1 MLDAPHTPALAV
13 LRFAKL
19 RTMGKLAVA
28 SQHNTRTADSGL
40 SHTTPPPDGQGV
52 VLLDGQADAAA
63 AWHERAA
70 AVGLGKPRRD
80 AVLAVECV
88 MSASPSWFAA
98 ATPDER
104 AEWTSLSME
113 YARATF
119 GPENIL
125 QAVRHDDE
133 ETPHIHVLA
142 IPLEQKERARAGRP
156 RKGREGAKRAP
167 VLSWGL
173 NADRVLGGP
182 DKLRDHQS
190 TYAADLA
197 HLGIRRGRPKRETDA
212 QHKPAAT
219 YRAEAA
225 QDRAEAAQDRAEAGK
240 VLAAAQVIEADA
252 VRRSKRSQRIERDTR
267 AGADAFT
274 KGLDAVEQGEL
285 VPAPR
290 APSGLAVQPV
300 EAPILPPTM
309 TIEFGGWFSSVRP
322 YLKAL
327 VGYAK
332 RMAGLAEREEALR
345 KREAEV
351 ARQAA
356 ALERVAQRA
365 AWNEGAQT
373 PPGAPRPALADY
385 RTITAIQ
392 NPTEFEDPPG
402 RRSPTE
408 RHRGRDRAEER

>member
-19 RTMGKLAVA
+19 RTLGKLAVA

-40 SHTTPPPDGQGV
+40 SHTTPPPDGPGV
-52 VLLDGQADAAA
+52 VLLDGQADAIT

-80 AVLAVECV
+80 AVLAVEMV
-88 MSASPSWFAA
+88 MSASPSWFAS

-104 AEWTSLSME
+104 ADWTSRSME

-119 GPENIL
+119 GSANIL

-142 IPLEQKERARAGRP
+142 IPLDQKERARAGRP

-173 NADRVLGGP
+173 NADRILGGP
-182 DKLRDHQS
+182 EKLREHQS
-190 TYAADLA
+190 TYAVALAD
-197 HLGIRRGRPKRETDA
+197 LGIRRGRPKHDTKA
-212 QHKPAAT
+212 QHKPAAL

-225 QDRAEAAQDRAEAGK
+225 QDRADAAK
-240 VLAAAQVIEADA
+240 VLAAARTIEADA
-252 VRRSKRSQRIERDTR
+252 TRRDKRTQRITRDAL

-285 VPAPR
+285 VAAPR
-290 APSGLAVQPV
+290 MTSGLAIQPV
-300 EAPILPPTM
+300 EKPILPPQTSPD
-309 TIEFGGWFSSVRP
+309 FGGWYSNVRP

-332 RMAGLAEREEALR
+332 RLAGLAEREQAL
-345 KREAEV
+345 KQREAEV
-351 ARQAA
+351 ARQAET
-356 ALERVAQRA
+356 LERVAQREAMRESARAIPEA
-365 AWNEGAQT
+365 A
-373 PPGAPRPALADY
+373 RPARDDY
-385 RTITAIQ
+385 HAVAAIVAQ
-392 NPTEFEDPPG
+392 SEFADPPG
-402 RRSPTE
+402 NRSPRE
-408 RHRGRDRAEER
+408 RPRGRDRADER

>member
-19 RTMGKLAVA
+19 RTLGKLAVA

-40 SHTTPPPDGQGV
+40 SHTTPPLDGPGV

-80 AVLAVECV
+80 AVLAVEMV
-88 MSASPSWFAA
+88 MSASPSWFAT

-104 AEWTSLSME
+104 ADWTSRSME

-119 GPENIL
+119 GPTNIL

-173 NADRVLGGP
+173 NADRILAGP
-182 DKLRDHQS
+182 EALRQHQ
-190 TYAADLA
+190 TDYAATVAD
-197 HLGIRRGRPKRETDA
+197 LGIRRGRPKRDTKA
-212 QHKPAAT
+212 QHKPAAI

-225 QDRAEAAQDRAEAGK
+225 QDRAEAAK
-240 VLAAAQVIEADA
+240 VLEAAHIIEADA
-252 VRRSKRSQRIERDTR
+252 ERRGKRSQRIERDAR

-274 KGLDAVEQGEL
+274 KGLDAIEQGEL
-285 VPAPR
+285 VAAPKR
-290 APSGLAVQPV
+290 PSGLAVLPV
-300 EAPILPPTM
+300 ETPVLPPQM
-309 TIEFGGWFSSVRP
+309 SQEFGGWFSNVRP

-332 RMAGLAEREEALR
+332 RLAGLAEREEAL
-345 KREAEV
+345 KQREAEV
-351 ARQAA
+351 ARQAE
-356 ALERVAQRA
+356 ALERVAQREA
-365 AWNEGAQT
+365 MRESARTT
-373 PPGAPRPALADY
+373 PDAPRPARDDYHAIAAIAARSEFADLPG
-385 RTITAIQ
+385 
-392 NPTEFEDPPG
+392 NP
-402 RRSPTE
+402 SPRE
-408 RHRGRDRAEER
+408 RPRGRDRGDER

>member
-19 RTMGKLAVA
+19 RTLGKLAVA

-40 SHTTPPPDGQGV
+40 SHTTPPPDGPGV
-52 VLLDGQADAAA
+52 VWLEGQADAAA

-88 MSASPSWFAA
+88 MSASPSWFAD

-104 AEWTSLSME
+104 AEWTSRSME

-119 GPENIL
+119 GAANIL

-167 VLSWGL
+167 ALSWGL
-173 NADRVLGGP
+173 NADRILGGP
-182 DKLRDHQS
+182 DKLRDHQT
-190 TYAADLA
+190 TYAAGLA
-197 HLGIRRGRPKRETDA
+197 DLGIRRGRPKRDTEA
-212 QHKPAAT
+212 QHKPAAV

-225 QDRAEAAQDRAEAGK
+225 QDRADAAKVLEAARTIQ
-240 VLAAAQVIEADA
+240 ADA
-252 VRRSKRSQRIERDTR
+252 TRRDKRIQRIENNTR

-285 VPAPR
+285 VAAPQKS
-290 APSGLAVQPV
+290 SGLAVQPV
-300 EAPILPPTM
+300 EKPVLPPQTSP
-309 TIEFGGWFSSVRP
+309 EFGGWFANVRP
-322 YLKAL
+322 YVKAL

-332 RMAGLAEREEALR
+332 RLAGLAEREEAL
-345 KREAEV
+345 KQREAEV
-351 ARQAA
+351 ARQAE
-356 ALERVAQRA
+356 ALERVAQREA
-365 AWNEGAQT
+365 MRESARTT
-373 PPGAPRPALADY
+373 PDASRPARDDY
-385 RTITAIQ
+385 HAVAAIVAQ
-392 NPTEFEDPPG
+392 SEFADPPG
-402 RRSPTE
+402 NRSPRE
-408 RHRGRDRAEER
+408 RPRGRDRADER

>member
-40 SHTTPPPDGQGV
+40 SHTTPPPDGPGV
-52 VLLDGQADAAA
+52 VLLDGQADAAD

-80 AVLAVECV
+80 AVLAVEMV

-104 AEWTSLSME
+104 ADWTRRSME

-119 GPENIL
+119 GPANIL

-173 NADRVLGGP
+173 NADRILGGP
-182 DKLRDHQS
+182 EKLREHQS
-190 TYAADLA
+190 AYAAEMAD
-197 HLGIRRGRPKRETDA
+197 LGIRRGRPKRDTKA
-212 QHKPAAT
+212 QHKPAAI

-225 QDRAEAAQDRAEAGK
+225 QDRAEASK
-240 VLAAAQVIEADA
+240 VLAAALTIQADDG
-252 VRRSKRSQRIERDTR
+252 ITIR
-267 AGADAFT
+267 ANR
-274 KGLDAVEQGEL
+274 Q
-285 VPAPR
+285 
-290 APSGLAVQPV
+290 
-300 EAPILPPTM
+300 
-309 TIEFGGWFSSVRP
+309 
-322 YLKAL
+322 L
-327 VGYAK
+327 VGQAVANLADNAIKYSARAAQRPVPGVVEVK
-332 RMAGLAEREEALR
+332 AGRSGGLAEICVADRGPGIEA
-345 KREAEV
+345 K
-351 ARQAA
+351 
-356 ALERVAQRA
+356 
-365 AWNEGAQT
+365 
-373 PPGAPRPALADY
+373 D
-385 RTITAIQ
+385 
-392 NPTEFEDPPG
+392 
-402 RRSPTE
+402 
-408 RHRGRDRAEER
+408 RDRALRRFVRLEKSRTQPGTGLGLSLVAAVARLHNGAVRLEDNDPGLRVVVTLPVVPQDTGKLIKSEQGAV

>member
-19 RTMGKLAVA
+19 RTMGKVAVA

-40 SHTTPPPDGQGV
+40 SHTTPPADGPGV
-52 VLLDGQADAAA
+52 VLLDGQTDASA

-80 AVLAVECV
+80 AVLAVEMV
-88 MSASPSWFAA
+88 MSASPSWFAT

-104 AEWTSLSME
+104 ADWTHTSME

-119 GPENIL
+119 GPANIL

-142 IPLEQKERARAGRP
+142 IPLEQKQRARAGRP

-173 NADRVLGGP
+173 NADRILGGP
-182 DKLRDHQS
+182 ERLREHQS
-190 TYAADLA
+190 TYAAEIA
-197 HLGIRRGRPKRETDA
+197 HLGIRRGRPKRETKA
-212 QHKPAAT
+212 QHKPAAI

-225 QDRAEAAQDRAEAGK
+225 QDRAEAAK
-240 VLAAAQVIEADA
+240 VLAAAHTIETDA
-252 VRRSKRSQRIERDTR
+252 TRRDKRSQRTERNAR

-285 VPAPR
+285 VAAPKKTY
-290 APSGLAVQPV
+290 GLAVQPV
-300 EAPILPPTM
+300 EVPVLPPQM
-309 TIEFGGWFSSVRP
+309 TQEFGGWISNVRP

-332 RMAGLAEREEALR
+332 RLAGLAEREEAL
-345 KREAEV
+345 KQREAEV

-356 ALERVAQRA
+356 TLERVAQREA
-365 AWNEGAQT
+365 MRESVRAT
-373 PPGAPRPALADY
+373 PDAPRPAREDY
-385 RTITAIQ
+385 HAVAAIVAQ
-392 NPTEFEDPPG
+392 SEFADPPG
-402 RRSPTE
+402 NPSPRD
-408 RHRGRDRAEER
+408 RHRGRDRGDER

>member
-19 RTMGKLAVA
+19 RTMGKVAVA

-40 SHTTPPPDGQGV
+40 SHTTPPPDGPGV
-52 VLLDGQADAAA
+52 IMLEGHADAAA

-80 AVLAVECV
+80 AVLAVEMV

-104 AEWTSLSME
+104 ADWTRRSME

-119 GPENIL
+119 GPANIL

-173 NADRVLGGP
+173 NADRILGGP
-182 DKLRDHQS
+182 EKLREHQS
-190 TYAADLA
+190 AYAAEMAD
-197 HLGIRRGRPKRETDA
+197 LGIRRGRPKRDTKA
-212 QHKPAAT
+212 QHKPAAI

-225 QDRAEAAQDRAEAGK
+225 QDRAEASK
-240 VLAAAQVIEADA
+240 VLAAALTIQADA
-252 VRRSKRSQRIERDTR
+252 ERRGKRSQRIEREAR

-285 VPAPR
+285 VAAPKM
-290 APSGLAVQPV
+290 PSGLAVQPV
-300 EAPILPPTM
+300 AQPILPPQM
-309 TIEFGGWFSSVRP
+309 TREFGGWYSNVRP

-332 RMAGLAEREEALR
+332 RLAGLAEREEAL
-345 KREAEV
+345 KQREAEV

-356 ALERVAQRA
+356 TLERVAHREAMRESARA
-365 AWNEGAQT
+365 A
-373 PPGAPRPALADY
+373 PDAPRPARDDY
-385 RTITAIQ
+385 HAVAAIVARS
-392 NPTEFEDPPG
+392 EFADPPG
-402 RRSPTE
+402 NPSPRE
-408 RHRGRDRAEER
+408 RPRGRDRADER

>member
-19 RTMGKLAVA
+19 RTLGKLAVA
-28 SQHNTRTADSGL
+28 SQHNNRTADSGL
-40 SHTTPPPDGQGV
+40 SHTTPPPEGPGI
-52 VLLDGQADAAA
+52 VLLEGQPDAVA

-70 AVGLGKPRRD
+70 AVGLSKPRRD
-80 AVLAVECV
+80 AVLAVEMV

-104 AEWTSLSME
+104 AEWTRRSLE
-113 YARATF
+113 YARETF
-119 GPENIL
+119 GLGNIL

-173 NADRVLGGP
+173 NADRILGGP
-182 DKLRDHQS
+182 EKLREHQ
-190 TYAADLA
+190 TAYAVELAD
-197 HLGIRRGRPKRETDA
+197 LGIRRGRPRRETGA
-212 QHKPAAT
+212 QHKAAAV

-225 QDRAEAAQDRAEAGK
+225 KDREDAATA
-240 VLAAAQVIEADA
+240 LAAALTIESETE
-252 VRRSKRSQRIERDTR
+252 RRRGRIQRIEEK
-267 AGADAFT
+267 AKGGADALT

-285 VPAPR
+285 VAAPNR
-290 APSGLAVQPV
+290 QSGLAIQPV
-300 EAPILPPTM
+300 ERPILPPQATP
-309 TIEFGGWFSSVRP
+309 EFGGWFSNVRP

-332 RMAGLAEREEALR
+332 RMAGLAEREKALN
-345 KREAEV
+345 KREAEM
-351 ARQAA
+351 AREAE
-356 ALERVAQRA
+356 ALTRVAQRA
-365 AWNEGAQT
+365 AWEESAKAT
-373 PPGAPRPALADY
+373 IDSPRPARDDY
-385 RTITAIQ
+385 ITIAEIAARG
-392 NPTEFEDPPG
+392 EFSDPSDQ
-402 RRSPTE
+402 RSPPE
-408 RHRGRDRAEER
+408 RSRQRDRERSR

>member
-40 SHTTPPPDGQGV
+40 SHTTPPPDGPGI

-80 AVLAVECV
+80 AVLAVEMV

-104 AEWTSLSME
+104 ADWTSRSME

-119 GPENIL
+119 GPANIL

-173 NADRVLGGP
+173 NADRILAGP
-182 DKLRDHQS
+182 EALRQHQ
-190 TYAADLA
+190 TDYAATVAD
-197 HLGIRRGRPKRETDA
+197 LGIRRGRPKRDTKA

-225 QDRAEAAQDRAEAGK
+225 QDRAEAAK
-240 VLAAAQVIEADA
+240 VLEAAHIIEADA
-252 VRRSKRSQRIERDTR
+252 ERRGKRSQRIERDAR

-274 KGLDAVEQGEL
+274 KGLDAIEQGEL
-285 VPAPR
+285 VAAPKR
-290 APSGLAVQPV
+290 PSGLAVLPV
-300 EAPILPPTM
+300 ETPVLPPQM
-309 TIEFGGWFSSVRP
+309 SQDFGGWFSNVRP

-332 RMAGLAEREEALR
+332 RLAGLAEREEAL
-345 KREAEV
+345 KQREAEV
-351 ARQAA
+351 ARQAET
-356 ALERVAQRA
+356 LERVAQREA
-365 AWNEGAQT
+365 MRESARTT
-373 PPGAPRPALADY
+373 PDAPRPARDDYHAIAAIAARSEFADLPG
-385 RTITAIQ
+385 
-392 NPTEFEDPPG
+392 NPNP
-402 RRSPTE
+402 RE
-408 RHRGRDRAEER
+408 RPRGRDRGDER

>member
-1 MLDAPHTPALAV
+1 MLDAPDTTAKAV
-13 LRFAKL
+13 LRFEKL

-40 SHTTPPPDGQGV
+40 SHTTPPPDGPGV
-52 VLLDGQADAAA
+52 VWLDGQPDALA

-80 AVLAVECV
+80 AVVAIEMV
-88 MSASPSWFAA
+88 MTASPSWFAT
-98 ATPDER
+98 ATPDEL
-104 AEWTSLSME
+104 ADWTSRSME

-119 GPENIL
+119 GPANIL

-173 NADRVLGGP
+173 NADRIVGTP
-182 DKLRDHQS
+182 EKLIEHQ
-190 TYAADLA
+190 TAYAAEVA
-197 HLGIRRGRPKRETDA
+197 HLGIRRGRPKRETKA
-212 QHKPAAT
+212 QHKSAAA

-225 QDRAEAAQDRAEAGK
+225 QDRAEAAK
-240 VLAAAQVIEADA
+240 VLAAARVIEADTT
-252 VRRSKRSQRIERDTR
+252 RRDKQSQRTARDAQ

-285 VPAPR
+285 VAAPKM
-290 APSGLAVQPV
+290 PSGLAVQPV
-300 EAPILPPTM
+300 AQPILPPQM
-309 TIEFGGWFSSVRP
+309 TREFGGWYSNVRP

-332 RMAGLAEREEALR
+332 RLAGLAEREEAL
-345 KREAEV
+345 KQREAEV

-356 ALERVAQRA
+356 TLERVAQREAMRESARA
-365 AWNEGAQT
+365 A
-373 PPGAPRPALADY
+373 PDAPRPARDDY
-385 RTITAIQ
+385 HAVAAIVARS
-392 NPTEFEDPPG
+392 EFADPPG
-402 RRSPTE
+402 NPSPRE
-408 RHRGRDRAEER
+408 RPRGRDRAEER

>member
-19 RTMGKLAVA
+19 RTLGKLAVA

-40 SHTTPPPDGQGV
+40 SHTTPPPDGPGV

-104 AEWTSLSME
+104 ADWTSRSME

-119 GPENIL
+119 GPANIL

-173 NADRVLGGP
+173 NADRILAGP
-182 DKLRDHQS
+182 EALRQHQ
-190 TYAADLA
+190 TDYAAAVAD
-197 HLGIRRGRPKRETDA
+197 LGIRRGRPKRDTKA
-212 QHKPAAT
+212 QHKPAAI

-225 QDRAEAAQDRAEAGK
+225 QDRAEAAK
-240 VLAAAQVIEADA
+240 VLDAAHIIEADA
-252 VRRSKRSQRIERDTR
+252 ERRGKRSQRIERDAR

-274 KGLDAVEQGEL
+274 KGLDAIEQGEL
-285 VPAPR
+285 VAAPKR
-290 APSGLAVQPV
+290 PSGLAVLPV
-300 EAPILPPTM
+300 ETPVLPPQM
-309 TIEFGGWFSSVRP
+309 SQEFGGWFSNVRP

-332 RMAGLAEREEALR
+332 RLAGLAEREEAL
-345 KREAEV
+345 KQREAEV
-351 ARQAA
+351 ARQAET
-356 ALERVAQRA
+356 LERVAQREA
-365 AWNEGAQT
+365 MRESARTT
-373 PPGAPRPALADY
+373 PEAPRPARDDY
-385 RTITAIQ
+385 HAVAAIVARS
-392 NPTEFEDPPG
+392 EFADPPG
-402 RRSPTE
+402 NRSPRE
-408 RHRGRDRAEER
+408 RPRGRDRADER

>member
-40 SHTTPPPDGQGV
+40 SHTTPPPDGPGV
-52 VLLDGQADAAA
+52 IMLEGHADAAA

-80 AVLAVECV
+80 AVLAVEMV
-88 MSASPSWFAA
+88 MSASPSWFAT

-104 AEWTSLSME
+104 TDWTRRSME

-119 GPENIL
+119 GPANIL

-173 NADRVLGGP
+173 NADRILGGP
-182 DKLRDHQS
+182 EKLREHQS
-190 TYAADLA
+190 AYAAEMAD
-197 HLGIRRGRPKRETDA
+197 LGIRRGRPKRDTKA
-212 QHKPAAT
+212 QHKPAAI

-225 QDRAEAAQDRAEAGK
+225 QDRAEASK
-240 VLAAAQVIEADA
+240 VLAAALTIQADA
-252 VRRSKRSQRIERDTR
+252 TRRDKRSQRIEGEAR

-285 VPAPR
+285 VAAPKR
-290 APSGLAVQPV
+290 TYGLAVQPV
-300 EAPILPPTM
+300 ETPVLPPQM
-309 TIEFGGWFSSVRP
+309 TQEFGGWLSNVRP

-332 RMAGLAEREEALR
+332 RLAGLAEREEAL
-345 KREAEV
+345 KQREAEV

-356 ALERVAQRA
+356 TLERVAQREAMRESAMA
-365 AWNEGAQT
+365 A
-373 PPGAPRPALADY
+373 PDAPRPARDDY
-385 RTITAIQ
+385 HAVAAIVARS
-392 NPTEFEDPPG
+392 EFADPPG
-402 RRSPTE
+402 NPSPRE
-408 RHRGRDRAEER
+408 RPRGRDRAEER

>member
-19 RTMGKLAVA
+19 RTLGKLAVA

-40 SHTTPPPDGQGV
+40 SHTTPPPDGPGV

-104 AEWTSLSME
+104 ADWTSRSME

-119 GPENIL
+119 GPANIL

-173 NADRVLGGP
+173 NADRILAGP
-182 DKLRDHQS
+182 EALRQHQ
-190 TYAADLA
+190 TDYAAAVAD
-197 HLGIRRGRPKRETDA
+197 LGIRRGRPKRDTKA
-212 QHKPAAT
+212 QHKPAAI

-225 QDRAEAAQDRAEAGK
+225 QDRAEAAK
-240 VLAAAQVIEADA
+240 VLDAAHIIEADA
-252 VRRSKRSQRIERDTR
+252 ERQGKRSQRIERDAR

-274 KGLDAVEQGEL
+274 KGLDAIEQGEL
-285 VPAPR
+285 VAAPKR
-290 APSGLAVQPV
+290 PSGLAVLPV
-300 EAPILPPTM
+300 ETPVLPPQM
-309 TIEFGGWFSSVRP
+309 SQEFGGWFSNVRP

-332 RMAGLAEREEALR
+332 RLAGLAEREEAL
-345 KREAEV
+345 KQREAEV
-351 ARQAA
+351 ARQAET
-356 ALERVAQRA
+356 LERVAQREA
-365 AWNEGAQT
+365 MRESARTT
-373 PPGAPRPALADY
+373 PEAPRPARDDY
-385 RTITAIQ
+385 HAVAAIVARS
-392 NPTEFEDPPG
+392 EFADPPG
-402 RRSPTE
+402 NRSPRE
-408 RHRGRDRAEER
+408 RPRGRDRADER

>member
-40 SHTTPPPDGQGV
+40 SHTTPPPDGPGI
-52 VLLDGQADAAA
+52 VLLDGQADADA

-80 AVLAVECV
+80 AVLAVEMV
-88 MSASPSWFAA
+88 MSASPSWFAT

-104 AEWTSLSME
+104 ADWTSRSME

-119 GPENIL
+119 GPANIL

-142 IPLEQKERARAGRP
+142 IPLDQKERARAGRP

-173 NADRVLGGP
+173 NADRILGGP
-182 DKLRDHQS
+182 EKLREHQS
-190 TYAADLA
+190 TYAVALAD
-197 HLGIRRGRPKRETDA
+197 LGIRRGRPKHDTKA
-212 QHKPAAT
+212 QHKPAAL

-225 QDRAEAAQDRAEAGK
+225 QDRADAAK
-240 VLAAAQVIEADA
+240 VLAAARTIEADA
-252 VRRSKRSQRIERDTR
+252 TRRDKRTQRITRDAL

-285 VPAPR
+285 VAAPR
-290 APSGLAVQPV
+290 MTSGLAVKPV
-300 EAPILPPTM
+300 EKPVLPPQTSPD
-309 TIEFGGWFSSVRP
+309 FGGWFSNVRP
-322 YLKAL
+322 YVKAL

-332 RMAGLAEREEALR
+332 RLAGLVEREEAL
-345 KREAEV
+345 KQREAEV
-351 ARQAA
+351 ARKAET
-356 ALERVAQRA
+356 LERVAQRA
-365 AWNEGAQT
+365 AWAETAKT
-373 PPGAPRPALADY
+373 PPGTERPARDDY
-385 RTITAIQ
+385 RAVAAIVAES
-392 NPTEFEDPPG
+392 EFTDPPG
-402 RRSPTE
+402 NRSTRE
-408 RHRGRDRAEER
+408 RPQGRDRADER

>member
-40 SHTTPPPDGQGV
+40 SHTTPPPDGPGI

-80 AVLAVECV
+80 AVLAVEMV

-104 AEWTSLSME
+104 ADWTSRSME

-119 GPENIL
+119 GPANIL

-173 NADRVLGGP
+173 NADRILGGP
-182 DKLRDHQS
+182 EKLRDHQS
-190 TYAADLA
+190 TYAAELA
-197 HLGIRRGRPKRETDA
+197 DLGIRRGRPKHDTKA
-212 QHKPAAT
+212 QHKPAAI

-225 QDRAEAAQDRAEAGK
+225 QDRAEAAK
-240 VLAAAQVIEADA
+240 VLEAAHIIEADA
-252 VRRSKRSQRIERDTR
+252 ERRGKRSQRIERDAR

-274 KGLDAVEQGEL
+274 KGLDAIEQGEL
-285 VPAPR
+285 VAAPKR
-290 APSGLAVQPV
+290 PSGLAVLPV
-300 EAPILPPTM
+300 ETPVLPPQM
-309 TIEFGGWFSSVRP
+309 SQEFGGWFSNVRP

-332 RMAGLAEREEALR
+332 RLAGLAEREEAL
-345 KREAEV
+345 KQREAEV
-351 ARQAA
+351 ARQAE
-356 ALERVAQRA
+356 ALERVAQREA
-365 AWNEGAQT
+365 MRESARTT
-373 PPGAPRPALADY
+373 PDAPRPARDDYHAIAAIAARSEFADLPG
-385 RTITAIQ
+385 
-392 NPTEFEDPPG
+392 NPNP
-402 RRSPTE
+402 RE
-408 RHRGRDRAEER
+408 RPRGRDRGDER

>member
-40 SHTTPPPDGQGV
+40 SHTTPPPDGPGV

-104 AEWTSLSME
+104 ADWTSRSLE

-119 GPENIL
+119 GPANIL

-156 RKGREGAKRAP
+156 RKGREGAKRTP

-173 NADRVLGGP
+173 NADRIMGGP
-182 DKLRDHQS
+182 EKLRDHQS
-190 TYAADLA
+190 TYAAELTN
-197 HLGIRRGRPKRETDA
+197 LGIRRGRPKHETKA
-212 QHKPAAT
+212 QHKPAAI

-225 QDRAEAAQDRAEAGK
+225 QDRAEASK
-240 VLAAAQVIEADA
+240 VLAAALMIQADA
-252 VRRSKRSQRIERDTR
+252 TRRDKRSQRIEGEAR

-285 VPAPR
+285 VAAPR
-290 APSGLAVQPV
+290 MSSGLAVLPV
-300 EAPILPPTM
+300 ETPVLPPQM
-309 TIEFGGWFSSVRP
+309 SQEFGGWFSNVRP

-332 RMAGLAEREEALR
+332 RLAGLAEREEAL
-345 KREAEV
+345 KQREAEM
-351 ARQAA
+351 ARQAEI
-356 ALERVAQRA
+356 LKRVAQREA
-365 AWNEGAQT
+365 ARESAQAT
-373 PPGAPRPALADY
+373 PDAPRPARDDY
-385 RTITAIQ
+385 HAIAAIVARS
-392 NPTEFEDPPG
+392 EFEDPPG
-402 RRSPTE
+402 NRSPRE
-408 RHRGRDRAEER
+408 RPKGRDRAEER

>member
-28 SQHNTRTADSGL
+28 SQHNTRTADSGI
-40 SHTTPPPDGQGV
+40 SHTTPPPDGPGV
-52 VLLDGQADAAA
+52 IMLDGQADAAA

-104 AEWTSLSME
+104 ADWTRRSME

-119 GPENIL
+119 GPANIL

-142 IPLEQKERARAGRP
+142 LPLEQKERARAGRP
-156 RKGREGAKRAP
+156 RKGREGAKRTP

-173 NADRVLGGP
+173 NADRILGGP
-182 DKLRDHQS
+182 EKLREHQS
-190 TYAADLA
+190 TYAAEMTD
-197 HLGIRRGRPKRETDA
+197 LGIRRGRPRRETKA
-212 QHKPAAT
+212 EHKPAAI

-225 QDRAEAAQDRAEAGK
+225 QDRAEAAK
-240 VLAAAQVIEADA
+240 VLEAAHVIEADA
-252 VRRSKRSQRIERDTR
+252 ERRGKRSQRIERDSR

-285 VPAPR
+285 VAAPR
-290 APSGLAVQPV
+290 KPFGLDVQPV
-300 EAPILPPTM
+300 ETPVLPQQM
-309 TIEFGGWFSSVRP
+309 TQEFGGWLSNVRP

-332 RMAGLAEREEALR
+332 KLAGLAEREEAL
-345 KREAEV
+345 KQREAEV
-351 ARQAA
+351 ARQKAEVA
-356 ALERVAQRA
+356 RQAEALERVAQRA
-365 AWNEGAQT
+365 AWAESARAQ
-373 PPGAPRPALADY
+373 PNANRPALDDY
-385 RTITAIQ
+385 RTIAAI
-392 NPTEFEDPPG
+392 PRPIEFADPPG
-402 RRSPTE
+402 SPSPRE
-408 RHRGRDRAEER
+408 RPRGRDRGDER

>member
-19 RTMGKLAVA
+19 RTLGKLAVA

-40 SHTTPPPDGQGV
+40 SHTTPPPDGPGV
-52 VLLDGQADAAA
+52 VLLDGQTDASA

-70 AVGLGKPRRD
+70 AVGLRKPRRD
-80 AVLAVECV
+80 AVLAVEMV
-88 MSASPSWFAA
+88 MSASPSWFAT

-104 AEWTSLSME
+104 ADWTHTSME

-119 GPENIL
+119 GPANIL

-142 IPLEQKERARAGRP
+142 IPLEQKQRARAGRP

-173 NADRVLGGP
+173 NADRILGGP
-182 DKLRDHQS
+182 ERLREHQS
-190 TYAADLA
+190 TYAAEIA
-197 HLGIRRGRPKRETDA
+197 HLGIRRGRPKRETKA
-212 QHKPAAT
+212 QHKPAAI

-225 QDRAEAAQDRAEAGK
+225 QDRAEAAK
-240 VLAAAQVIEADA
+240 VLAAAHTIETDA
-252 VRRSKRSQRIERDTR
+252 TRRDKRSQRTERNAR

-285 VPAPR
+285 VAAPKKTY
-290 APSGLAVQPV
+290 GLAVQPV
-300 EAPILPPTM
+300 EVPVLPPQM
-309 TIEFGGWFSSVRP
+309 TQEFGGWISNVRP

-332 RMAGLAEREEALR
+332 RLAGLAEREEAL
-345 KREAEV
+345 KQREAEV

-356 ALERVAQRA
+356 TLERVAQREA
-365 AWNEGAQT
+365 MRESVRAT
-373 PPGAPRPALADY
+373 PDAPRPAREDY
-385 RTITAIQ
+385 HAVAAIVAQ
-392 NPTEFEDPPG
+392 SEFADPPG
-402 RRSPTE
+402 NPSPRE
-408 RHRGRDRAEER
+408 RPRGRDRADER

>member
-28 SQHNTRTADSGL
+28 SQHNNRTADSGL
-40 SHTTPPPDGQGV
+40 SHTKPPPEGPGI
-52 VLLDGQADAAA
+52 VLLEGQPDAVA
-63 AWHERAA
+63 AWRERAA
-70 AVGLGKPRRD
+70 AVGLSKPRRD

-98 ATPDER
+98 ATPDEQ
-104 AEWTSLSME
+104 AEWTRRSLE
-113 YARATF
+113 YARETF

-133 ETPHIHVLA
+133 ETPHIHILA

-173 NADRVLGGP
+173 NADRILGGP
-182 DKLRDHQS
+182 EKLREHQ
-190 TYAADLA
+190 TAYAVGLAD
-197 HLGIRRGRPKRETDA
+197 LGIRRGRPKRETGS
-212 QHKPAAT
+212 QHKAAAV

-225 QDRAEAAQDRAEAGK
+225 KDREDAATA
-240 VLAAAQVIEADA
+240 LAAALTIESETE
-252 VRRSKRSQRIERDTR
+252 RRRGRIKRIEDTAR
-267 AGADAFT
+267 GGADALT

-285 VPAPR
+285 VAEPGR
-290 APSGLAVQPV
+290 SYGLAIKPV
-300 EAPILPPTM
+300 ETPVLPPQATP
-309 TIEFGGWFSSVRP
+309 EFGGWFSNVRP

-332 RMAGLAEREEALR
+332 RVAGLAEREKALNR
-345 KREAEV
+345 REAEM
-351 ARQAA
+351 AREAE
-356 ALERVAQRA
+356 ALTRVAQRA
-365 AWNEGAQT
+365 AWEESTKAT
-373 PPGAPRPALADY
+373 IDSPRPARDDY
-385 RTITAIQ
+385 LTIAEIAARG
-392 NPTEFEDPPG
+392 EFSDPPDQ
-402 RRSPTE
+402 RSPPE
-408 RHRGRDRAEER
+408 RSRQRDRERSR

>member
-40 SHTTPPPDGQGV
+40 SHTTPPPDGPGV

-80 AVLAVECV
+80 AVLAVEMV

-104 AEWTSLSME
+104 ADWTNRSME

-119 GPENIL
+119 GPANIL

-156 RKGREGAKRAP
+156 RKGREGAKRTP

-173 NADRVLGGP
+173 NADRILGGP
-182 DKLRDHQS
+182 EKLREHQS
-190 TYAADLA
+190 TYAAEMTD
-197 HLGIRRGRPKRETDA
+197 LGIRRGRPRRETKA
-212 QHKPAAT
+212 EHKPAAI

-225 QDRAEAAQDRAEAGK
+225 QDRAEAAK
-240 VLAAAQVIEADA
+240 VLEAAHVIEADA
-252 VRRSKRSQRIERDTR
+252 ERRGKRSQRIERDSR

-285 VPAPR
+285 VAAPR
-290 APSGLAVQPV
+290 KSFGLDVQPV
-300 EAPILPPTM
+300 ETPVLPQQM
-309 TIEFGGWFSSVRP
+309 TQEFGGWLSNVRP

-332 RMAGLAEREEALR
+332 KLAGLAEREEAL
-345 KREAEV
+345 KQREAEV
-351 ARQAA
+351 ARQKAEVA
-356 ALERVAQRA
+356 RQAEALERVAQRA
-365 AWNEGAQT
+365 AWAESARAQ
-373 PPGAPRPALADY
+373 PNANRPALDDY
-385 RTITAIQ
+385 RTIAAI
-392 NPTEFEDPPG
+392 PRPVEFADAPG
-402 RRSPTE
+402 SPSPRE
-408 RHRGRDRAEER
+408 RPRGRDRADER

>member
-1 MLDAPHTPALAV
+1 
-13 LRFAKL
+13 
-19 RTMGKLAVA
+19 MGKLAVA

-40 SHTTPPPDGQGV
+40 SHTTPPPNGPGV

-104 AEWTSLSME
+104 DDWTRRSLE

-119 GPENIL
+119 GPANIL

-167 VLSWGL
+167 ALSWGL
-173 NADRVLGGP
+173 NADRILGGP
-182 DKLRDHQS
+182 EKLRDHQS
-190 TYAADLA
+190 AYAAELA
-197 HLGIRRGRPKRETDA
+197 DLGIRRGRPKHDTKA
-212 QHKPAAT
+212 QHKPAAI

-225 QDRAEAAQDRAEAGK
+225 QDRAEAGR
-240 VLAAAQVIEADA
+240 VLAAAHTIQADA
-252 VRRSKRSQRIERDTR
+252 ERQGKRSQRIEREAR

-285 VPAPR
+285 VAAPR
-290 APSGLAVQPV
+290 MSSGLAVQLVEKPV
-300 EAPILPPTM
+300 LPPQM
-309 TIEFGGWFSSVRP
+309 TQEFGGWLSNVRP

-332 RMAGLAEREEALR
+332 RIAGLAEREEAL
-345 KREAEV
+345 KQREAEV
-351 ARQAA
+351 ARQAE
-356 ALERVAQRA
+356 ALERVAARA
-365 AWNEGAQT
+365 AWAESTKT
-373 PPGAPRPALADY
+373 PQDAPRPARDDY
-385 RTITAIQ
+385 RTIAAIVAQ
-392 NPTEFEDPPG
+392 SEFADPPG
-402 RRSPTE
+402 NRSP
-408 RHRGRDRAEER
+408 RGRPQGRDRADER

>member
-19 RTMGKLAVA
+19 RTLGKLAVA

-40 SHTTPPPDGQGV
+40 SHTTPPPDGPGV

-80 AVLAVECV
+80 AVLAVEMV
-88 MSASPSWFAA
+88 MSASPSWFAT

-104 AEWTSLSME
+104 ADWTSRSLE

-119 GPENIL
+119 GPTNIL

-173 NADRVLGGP
+173 NADRILAGP
-182 DKLRDHQS
+182 EALRQHQ
-190 TYAADLA
+190 TDYAATVAD
-197 HLGIRRGRPKRETDA
+197 LGIRRGRPKRDTKA
-212 QHKPAAT
+212 QHKPAAI

-225 QDRAEAAQDRAEAGK
+225 QDRAEAAK
-240 VLAAAQVIEADA
+240 VLEAAHIIEGDA
-252 VRRSKRSQRIERDTR
+252 ARRGKRSQRIERDAR
-267 AGADAFT
+267 AGAEAFT

-285 VPAPR
+285 IAAPR
-290 APSGLAVQPV
+290 MSSGLARQPV
-300 EAPILPPTM
+300 EKPVLPPQM
-309 TIEFGGWFSSVRP
+309 TEEFGGWLSNVRP

-332 RMAGLAEREEALR
+332 RIAGLAEREEAL
-345 KREAEV
+345 KQREADV
-351 ARQAA
+351 ARQAE

-365 AWNEGAQT
+365 AWAESARAQR
-373 PPGAPRPALADY
+373 PANRPALDDY
-385 RTITAIQ
+385 RTIAAI
-392 NPTEFEDPPG
+392 PRPIEFADAPG
-402 RRSPTE
+402 SPSPRE
-408 RHRGRDRAEER
+408 RPRGRDRADER

>member
-1 MLDAPHTPALAV
+1 MLDTPHTPDLAV
-13 LRFAKL
+13 LRFIKH

-40 SHTTPPPDGQGV
+40 AHTTPPPDGQGV
-52 VLLDGQADAAA
+52 VWLDGQADAAA

-104 AEWTSLSME
+104 TDWTRRSLE

-167 VLSWGL
+167 ALSWGL
-173 NADRVLGGP
+173 NADRILAGP
-182 DKLRDHQS
+182 EAMRQHQ
-190 TYAADLA
+190 TDYAVVVAD
-197 HLGIRRGRPKRETDA
+197 LGIRRGRPKRETDR
-212 QHKPAAT
+212 QHKAASVF
-219 YRAEAA
+219 RAEAA
-225 QDRAEAAQDRAEAGK
+225 QDRAEAAK
-240 VLAAAQVIEADA
+240 VLEAAHVIEADA
-252 VRRSKRSQRIERDTR
+252 ARRGKRSQRIESTAR

-274 KGLDAVEQGEL
+274 KGLDAIEQGEL
-285 VPAPR
+285 VAAPKR
-290 APSGLAVQPV
+290 PSGLAVLPV
-300 EAPILPPTM
+300 ETPVLPPQM
-309 TIEFGGWFSSVRP
+309 SQDFGGWFSNVRP

-332 RMAGLAEREEALR
+332 RLAGLAEREEAL
-345 KREAEV
+345 KQREAEM
-351 ARQAA
+351 ARQAE
-356 ALERVAQRA
+356 ALKRVAEREAMRESARA
-365 AWNEGAQT
+365 T
-373 PPGAPRPALADY
+373 PEAPRPARDDY
-385 RTITAIQ
+385 HAIAAIIARS
-392 NPTEFEDPPG
+392 EFADPPG
-402 RRSPTE
+402 NRSPHE
-408 RHRGRDRAEER
+408 RPRGRDRAEER

>member
-1 MLDAPHTPALAV
+1 MLDTPHTPDLAV
-13 LRFAKL
+13 LRFIKH

-40 SHTTPPPDGQGV
+40 AHTTPPLDGQGV
-52 VLLDGQADAAA
+52 VWLDGQADALA

-104 AEWTSLSME
+104 ADWTRRSME

-167 VLSWGL
+167 ALSWGL
-173 NADRVLGGP
+173 NADRILAGP
-182 DKLRDHQS
+182 EAMRQHQ
-190 TYAADLA
+190 TDYAVVVAD
-197 HLGIRRGRPKRETDA
+197 LGIRRGRPKRETDR
-212 QHKPAAT
+212 QHKAASVF
-219 YRAEAA
+219 RAEAA
-225 QDRAEAAQDRAEAGK
+225 QDRADAAKVLEAAHI
-240 VLAAAQVIEADA
+240 IEADTT
-252 VRRSKRSQRIERDTR
+252 RRKGRIQRIEGEARS
-267 AGADAFT
+267 GADAFT
-274 KGLDAVEQGEL
+274 KGLDAVDQGEL
-285 VPAPR
+285 VAAPAL
-290 APSGLAVQPV
+290 SGLAVRPV
-300 EAPILPPTM
+300 ERPILPPQASP
-309 TIEFGGWFSSVRP
+309 EFGGWFSNVRP
-322 YLKAL
+322 YVKAL

-332 RMAGLAEREEALR
+332 RLAGLAEREETL
-345 KREAEV
+345 KQREAEV
-351 ARQAA
+351 ARQAET
-356 ALERVAQRA
+356 LERVAQREA
-365 AWNEGAQT
+365 MRESARAT
-373 PPGAPRPALADY
+373 PEAPRPARDDY
-385 RTITAIQ
+385 HAVAAIVARS
-392 NPTEFEDPPG
+392 EFADPPG
-402 RRSPTE
+402 NRSLRE
-408 RHRGRDRAEER
+408 RPRGRDRADER